1 MKRSNQYYSDIIDLL
16 PVYLSIQSRDLEIL
30 FANQT
35 FKNDFGNGI
44 GKRCHEVYKA
54 SKDPCESCPV
64 QKTFE
69 DKKSHISEET
79 IHTLNGKESQ
89 IVVYSAPILDDSG
102 DVTSVMELAANI
114 TKVKA
119 MRQEL
124 AVLGESAA
132 FMSHGIKNILEGLQG
147 GSYVVDEGIHDGDM
161 ELIKKGWQIVKNNV
175 IDISNIT
182 QNALYASKKRSI
194 KLEKSSPAEIVK
206 TLVINYQSKAEYLG
220 IKLRYEANK
229 ELPDVNL
236 DVTSIKRML
245 TNLVSNA
252 LVACAKDKTK
262 DYHTVIVRAEIYNE
276 LQFKFEVEDNGPGM
290 DETTKKSI
298 FKRFFSTKGSDG
310 TGLGLAVVNRIVKQH
325 KGKIEVDSELGKGS
339 NFRIILTM

>member
-1 MKRSNQYYSDIIDLL
+1 MKRSHQDYRNIIDLL

-44 GKRCHEVYKA
+44 SKHCHEVYKG

-69 DKKSHISEET
+69 DKEIHFSEET
-79 IHTLNGKESQ
+79 IYTRYGKECR
-89 IVVYSAPILDDSG
+89 ILVYSAPILDDSG

-114 TKVKA
+114 TRVKA
-119 MRQEL
+119 MQHEL
-124 AVLGESAA
+124 ALLGQSAA

-147 GSYVVDEGIHDGDM
+147 GSYVVDEGIHDGDI

-182 QNALYASKKRSI
+182 QNALYASKKRTI
-194 KLEKSSPAEIVK
+194 RLEKSSPADIVK
-206 TLVINYQSKAEYLG
+206 NLVINYQGKAEYLG

-229 ELPDVNL
+229 DLPDVNL
-236 DVTSIKRML
+236 DVISIKRML
-245 TNLVSNA
+245 NNLISNA
-252 LVACAKDKTK
+252 LASCTK
-262 DYHTVIVRAEIYNE
+262 DTTKDHHTVIVRAEIYNE

-290 DETTKKSI
+290 DKTTKKRI
-298 FKRFFSTKGSDG
+298 FNAFFSTKGSDG
-310 TGLGLAVVNRIVKQH
+310 TGLGLAVVNKIVKQH
-325 KGKIEVDSELGKGS
+325 KGKIEVESELGKGC